1 MSALEVFFWFCKEQK
16 IMDIIFKKYHEKTPK
31 IWKYSENGVAYQ
43 SNLSLK
49 DAIDYCISSGID
61 TIFWRLFSNTIGDN
75 ERYKKARVKWT
86 KFSKNNILFSDKF
99 VKVGDTI
106 EFNHD
111 WQIHKIINGI
121 VSEILKNFN
130 GSVLVRTAD
139 GNAEM
144 LVNLLGRNDLKING
158 EKRTPEFYIKRRRKL
173 YGVEKNIN

>member
-16 IMDIIFKKYHEKTPK
+16 IMDIIFKKYHKKTPK
-31 IWKYSENGVAYQ
+31 VFKYSENGVPYQ

-49 DAIDYCISSGID
+49 DAIDYCASYGFND
-61 TIFWRLFSNTIGDN
+61 IFWRLFSSGIDEN
-75 ERYKKARVKWT
+75 ERYRKARTKWNS
-86 KFSKNNILFSDKF
+86 FVKNNILFSDKF

-111 WQIHKIINGI
+111 WQLHKIINGI
-121 VSEILKNFN
+121 VSEIPKNFN

-144 LVNLLGRNDLKING
+144 LVNLLGRSDLKING
-158 EKRTPEFYIKRRRKL
+158 EERTPEFYIKRRRKL
-173 YGVEKNIN
+173 YGVDKR